1 MTKTENLLLN
11 LLARGLFCSERS
23 FTPESAD
30 WAALFQ
36 EAAHHTVIPLVY
48 DSLTPAERACIP
60 AELSPQWQRT
70 VITTLWQN
78 EQIAA
83 EQRRILSLFPFPCV
97 ILKGSSSAMNYPKP
111 ELRCAGDIDLLL
123 SPEHIEAAQTI
134 LSAQGYALSNPEND
148 GEGHLAMHRGP
159 YIVELHRA
167 PSGIPKS
174 HTGDEIRAYFRN
186 AERSACLRDVL
197 PVLPPDRRAVL
208 LLVHKLD
215 HVLTSGLGL
224 RQLCDWAVFVSRELS
239 PALWTELTPT
249 LKRFGLYRFG
259 LIVTR
264 TCVDYLGLPL
274 DACPWCTDAPAEL
287 SAALMEDL
295 LRSGNFGRK
304 ENRYGQR
311 LFTDAQSAT
320 PSASFF
326 RTSLQ
331 VCREKWP
338 VCQKYPI
345 LLPAAPSVLLW
356 RYFCQ
361 RRQGK
366 RPAFHPAGVYRG
378 AAVRQNLFKNL
389 QGFIPE
395 E

>member
-1 MTKTENLLLN
+1 MNQTEQILLG
-11 LLARGLFCSERS
+11 LLSRGLFNTGRT
-23 FTPESAD
+23 FDPESTD

-36 EAAHHTVIPLVY
+36 ESAHHTVVPLIY

-60 AELSPQWQRT
+60 AELAPQLQRA

-83 EQRRILSLFPFPCV
+83 EQRRILALFPFPCV

-123 SPEHIEAAQTI
+123 SSDNIEAAQTI
-134 LSAQGYALSNPEND
+134 LTAHGYTLADSEND
-148 GEGHLAMHRGP
+148 EGHRAMHRGP
-159 YIVELHRA
+159 YIVELHHA
-167 PSGIPKS
+167 PSGLPKNQ
-174 HTGDEIRAYFRN
+174 TGAEIRAYFQE
-186 AERSACLRDVL
+186 AENSAQLQDGL

-208 LLVHKLD
+208 LLAHKLD

-224 RQLCDWAVFVSRELS
+224 RQLCDWAVFVSHELS
-239 PALWTELTPT
+239 PALWAELTPT
-249 LKRFGLYRFG
+249 LKRFGLHRFG

-264 TCVDYLGLPL
+264 TCADYLGLPL
-274 DACPWCTDAPAEL
+274 EQCPWCGDVPADL
-287 SAALMEDL
+287 SQALMADL

-320 PSASFF
+320 PVVSFF
-326 RTSLQ
+326 RTSLR
-331 VCREKWP
+331 VCQEKWP
-338 VCQKYPI
+338 PCRKYPF
-345 LLPAAPSVLLW
+345 LLPAAPAVLLC
-356 RYFCQ
+356 RYFSQ
-361 RRQGK
+361 RKQGT
-366 RPAFHPAGVYRG
+366 RPAFNPADVYQG
-378 AAVRQNLFKNL
+378 ASVRQKLYKDL

>member
-1 MTKTENLLLN
+1 MNKPEQTLLS
-11 LLARGLFCSERS
+11 LLSRGLFNTGRTFDAEI
-23 FTPESAD
+23 AD

-48 DSLTPAERACIP
+48 DSLTATERAFIP
-60 AELSPQWQRT
+60 AEFAPRWQHT

-123 SPEHIEAAQTI
+123 SPQHIETAQAI
-134 LSAQGYALSNPEND
+134 LSTQGYTLAESEND
-148 GEGHLAMHRGP
+148 GDGHRAMHRGP
-159 YIVELHRA
+159 YIIELHHA
-167 PSGIPKS
+167 PSGLPKS
-174 HTGDEIRAYFRN
+174 PTGEEIRAYFRS
-186 AERSACLRDVL
+186 AEMDACLRDGL
-197 PVLPPDRRAVL
+197 PVLSADRRAVL

-239 PALWTELTPT
+239 PELWTELTPT

-259 LIVTR
+259 RIVTR

-274 DACPWCTDAPAEL
+274 DACPWCSDVPAEL
-287 SAALMEDL
+287 STALMEDL

-320 PSASFF
+320 PAASFF

-338 VCQKYPI
+338 PCRQYPL
-345 LLPAAPSVLLW
+345 LLPAAPAVLLW
-356 RYFCQ
+356 RYFGQ

-366 RPAFHPAGVYRG
+366 RPVFNPAGAYQG
-378 AAVRQNLFKNL
+378 AAVRQKLFQNL